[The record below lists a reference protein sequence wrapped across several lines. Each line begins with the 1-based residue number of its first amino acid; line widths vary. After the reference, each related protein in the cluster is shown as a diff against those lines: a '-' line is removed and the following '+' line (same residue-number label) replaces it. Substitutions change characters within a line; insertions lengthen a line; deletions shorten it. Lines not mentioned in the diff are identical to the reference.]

1 MTSRSPPSLAVK
13 KGIET
18 RYFYATLLLSSAL
31 AGREKI
37 ESLIKKL
44 AVAIVICCKKLR
56 RL

>member
-56 RL
+56 QL